1 MSENLIDKGERGFY
15 HKKNPLNDLTG
26 KEWIYFTNSMLET
39 DFEND
44 EEFRDW
50 LNYISDSV
58 IDTRYSTGGE
68 DGFEHKLKKTA
79 SNTKATPQLMRDIIS
94 FLQKKNKLSWI
105 HLWGRRD
112 TNWCIDY

>member
-26 KEWIYFTNSMLET
+26 KEWVYFTNSMLET

-44 EEFRDW
+44 EEFRNW

-58 IDTRYSTGGE
+58 IEIDLVTLLVISAFF
-68 DGFEHKLKKTA
+68 D
-79 SNTKATPQLMRDIIS
+79 PWIIS
-94 FLQKKNKLSWI
+94 
-105 HLWGRRD
+105 
-112 TNWCIDY
+112 